1 MNLRWRE
8 GAQIGALGE
17 VLAQQAV
24 EILVAPP
31 LPGRIRFGEGMNAVL
46 SEETVEHIV
55 NSTLPG
61 DNEDAAAFK
70 FDSIA
75 MAEAGMTIS
84 GDDV

>member
-1 MNLRWRE
+1 LNLRWRE

-17 VLAQQAV
+17 VLAQQ
-24 EILVAPP
+24 APP